1 MMNTPGFFQ
10 QVCIFIYGCNRMY
23 FVALLKQGVNEVHPE
38 IVDIPGR
45 VKDDSNSHGLA
56 LVMRTFTFLRSDK
69 WSNF

>member
-1 MMNTPGFFQ
+1 MMDTSRLFK
-10 QVCIFIYGCNRMY
+10 QVRILIYGGDRVY
-23 FVALLKQGVNEVHPE
+23 FVPLLKQGVNEVHPE

-45 VKDDSNSHGLA
+45 IKDDSNSHGLA